1 VSDVSDSVKWG
12 YIVLA
17 PLVSIVLAYVQFSQ
31 GFPRGAIIML
41 ILFVLTFPNIHRF
54 YREIQMGQQID
65 DERFTQVV
73 RKSGMISFFATL
85 MTSIIIGGIAKIN
98 RIGTEPGFLTFNVDL
113 IIALVGATVFA
124 AAQIWYNHIGTQR
137 NIKEIILGDEG
148 E

>member
-1 VSDVSDSVKWG
+1 MSDVPDSVKWG

-17 PLVSIVLAYVQFSQ
+17 PLVSIFLAYIQFSQ
-31 GFPRGAIIML
+31 GLPRGAIIML

-85 MTSIIIGGIAKIN
+85 MTAMIVGGIAKIN
-98 RIGTEPGFLTFNVDL
+98 RIGTEPGFLTLIVDL
-113 IIALVGATVFA
+113 LIALVGATIFSV
-124 AAQIWYNHIGTQR
+124 AQIWYNHVGTQR
-137 NIKEIILGDEG
+137 NIKEILFGDE